1 MSSTR
6 SERLARAMTSL
17 QGLCV
22 GDAFGEGF
30 FMNWDII
37 RSLIG
42 SGEVAGPPYDFTDDE
57 VMARFISMRR
67 TLNKPPWKWTD
78 DSNMAFS
85 IVQVLRKHGEIN
97 SDELALSFGQNF
109 DFTRGYGAAMQ
120 EILPRLESGED
131 WGALA
136 QGLFDGKGSWGNGAA
151 MRVAPIGAYFADDLE
166 TVVENARHSA
176 LVTHAHP
183 EAVAGAIAVAV
194 AAAIA
199 CQMREEGADEF
210 DGREY
215 LNRVLESVPQ
225 SAVRDGIKFAR
236 GMIDDASVEEAAATL
251 GCGHEISAQDTVP
264 FVLWCAATE
273 LDHFDEALWL
283 TVAGLGDR
291 DTTCAMVGGIVACY
305 AGEDAI
311 PEEWLRNREE
321 FPVWFLDA

>member
-1 MSSTR
+1 MSTR
-6 SERLARAMTSL
+6 EARLARAMTSL
-17 QGLCV
+17 HGLSV

-57 VMARFISMRR
+57 VMARFIALRR
-67 TLNKPPWKWTD
+67 TLSQPPWKWTD

-85 IVQVLRKHGEIN
+85 VVDVLRKHDEIKP
-97 SDELALSFGQNF
+97 DELALSFGQNF
-109 DFTRGYGAAMQ
+109 DISRGYGAAMH
-120 EILPRLESGED
+120 EILPEMADGAD
-131 WGALA
+131 WRALA
-136 QGLFDGKGSWGNGAA
+136 QNLFDGKGSWGNGAA
-151 MRVAPIGAYFADDLE
+151 MRVAPIGAYFADDLDL
-166 TVVENARHSA
+166 VVENARRSA
-176 LVTHAHP
+176 IVTHAHE
-183 EAVAGAIAVAV
+183 EAIAGAIAVAV
-194 AAAIA
+194 GAAWAW
-199 CQMREEGADEF
+199 RLKEDDDF

-215 LNRVLESVPQ
+215 LSRVLESVPQ

-236 GMIDDASVEEAAATL
+236 GMIDDASVEEAADVL
-251 GCGHEISAQDTVP
+251 GSGHEISAQDTVP

-305 AGEDAI
+305 SGEDAI
-311 PEEWLRNREE
+311 PEDWLNNREA
-321 FPVWFLDA
+321 FPDWFLA

>member
-6 SERLARAMTSL
+6 EERLVRAMTSL

-37 RSLIG
+37 RSLIN

-57 VMARFISMRR
+57 VMARFIALRR
-67 TLNKPPWKWTD
+67 TLSRPPWKWTD

-85 IVQVLRKHGEIN
+85 VVETLRQHDEILP
-97 SDELALSFGQNF
+97 DELALSFGRHY
-109 DFTRGYGAAMQ
+109 DMARKYGAAMG
-120 EILPRLESGED
+120 EILPKMADGED

-136 QGLFDGKGSWGNGAA
+136 QGLFNGQGSWGNGAA
-151 MRVAPIGAYFADDLE
+151 MRVAPVGAYFADDMDA
-166 TVVENARHSA
+166 VVENARCSAYITHS
-176 LVTHAHP
+176 HP
-183 EAVAGAIAVAV
+183 EAIAGAIAVAV
-194 AAAIA
+194 GAAWAW
-199 CQMREEGADEF
+199 RLKDDDEF

-215 LNRVLESVPQ
+215 LNRVLESVPE
-225 SAVRDGIKFAR
+225 SAVRDGIRFAR
-236 GMIDDASVEEAAATL
+236 GMVDDATVEEAADVL
-251 GCGHEISAQDTVP
+251 GSGFEISAQDTVP
-264 FVLWCAATE
+264 FVLWCAAHE

-305 AGEDAI
+305 TGEAAI
-311 PEEWLRNREE
+311 PEEWRQNREA
-321 FPVWFLDA
+321 FPNWFLGA